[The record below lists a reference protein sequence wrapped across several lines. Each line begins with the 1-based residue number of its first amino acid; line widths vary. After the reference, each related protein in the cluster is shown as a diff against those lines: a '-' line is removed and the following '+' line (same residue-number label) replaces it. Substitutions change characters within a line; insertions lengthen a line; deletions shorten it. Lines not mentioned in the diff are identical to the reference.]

1 LALLVY
7 APPGPSQDS
16 AEFGFATAEP
26 GGCKGNY
33 ALFQETRMAT
43 GTVKWFNPTKGYGF
57 IQPQTGGGGKDVF
70 VHISAVE
77 KAGLTSL
84 NEGQHVE
91 YELVT
96 NRGKTSAENLKVK

>member
-26 GGCKGNY
+26 GGGKGIY
-33 ALFQETRMAT
+33 VQETRMAT

-57 IQPQTGGGGKDVF
+57 IQPQGGGGGKDVF

-77 KAGLTSL
+77 KAGLTTL